1 MSGFNLTDSVILTQ
15 TQTMIFVRTARVG
28 YIEKAIDV
36 YSRRGAEN
44 AKEDILTILSVQKT
58 HVTSAFSAPLREN
71 SMLTLQHKLV
81 FRVYENRQQL
91 SDQA

>member
-1 MSGFNLTDSVILTQ
+1 
-15 TQTMIFVRTARVG
+15 MIFVRTVRVG
-28 YIEKAIDV
+28 YIEKAIDI

-44 AKEDILTILSVQKT
+44 AKENKLTILSLQKT

-71 SMLTLQHKLV
+71 CMLNRQYRLV
-81 FRVYENRQQL
+81 FRLYENRQQR

>member
-1 MSGFNLTDSVILTQ
+1 
-15 TQTMIFVRTARVG
+15 MIFCQYSQGWLYR
-28 YIEKAIDV
+28 KAIDI

-44 AKEDILTILSVQKT
+44 AKENNLTILSLQKT

-71 SMLTLQHKLV
+71 CMLNRQYRLV
-81 FRVYENRQQL
+81 FRLYENRQQR